1 MDVVSSLVTCGRLQ
15 WQTTPGSPRLLN
27 CPRQSSQIIVSPSVQ
42 TILGGYRT
50 CTLQLGVL
58 YTVCLIL
65 LQALQFQNPTLK
77 KDSHVLCKRPL
88 KQPHIH
94 LHCIQTIETIITKK
108 FLSKILLCLLV
119 PKINNPEIRILKFHS
134 ALATESTGKT
144 YSLLPSF
151 NNSETPQFTQIQ
163 NIKSRQSPTRAIS
176 NSENPSATPTPKN

>member
-27 CPRQSSQIIVSPSVQ
+27 CPRQSSQN
-42 TILGGYRT
+42 
-50 CTLQLGVL
+50 
-58 YTVCLIL
+58 TVCLIL

-176 NSENPSATPTPKN
+176 NSENPSPTPTPKN